1 MAIQSTKQLVEV
13 ADIRDNVVFLK
24 NGSLRAVI
32 EVSAT
37 NFELKSEAE
46 QVAILRNF
54 QNFLNSIDF
63 PLQMVITSRKLDINE
78 YLKLVDAATSELSN
92 ELLKIQAGEYS
103 KFVKE
108 LSDLAN
114 IMTKKFYIVVP
125 FYVFE
130 APSKTGILK
139 SLTSVFKPSTAVKQI
154 TDEQFKTYQGQLLQ
168 RVELALDSLI
178 GVGVKAKIL
187 EKDELMKIY
196 YEIYNPASKFKP
208 EDLNSTAQ
216 YS

>member
-1 MAIQSTKQLVEV
+1 MSIQSTKQLVEM
-13 ADIRDNVVFLK
+13 ADIRENVVFLK

-46 QVAILRNF
+46 QTAILQNF

-78 YLKLVDAATSELSN
+78 YLTLVDAATNELSN

-108 LSDLAN
+108 LAELAN

-130 APSKTGILK
+130 TPSKTGLLK
-139 SLTSVFKPSTAVKQI
+139 SLTSIFKPSAAVKQL
-154 TDEQFKTYQGQLLQ
+154 TDEQFQTYQSQLLQ
-168 RVELALDSLI
+168 RVELTLDSLI
-178 GVGVKAKIL
+178 GIGVKAKVL
-187 EKDELMKIY
+187 ERDALMKIY
-196 YEIYNPASKFKP
+196 YEIYNPDNKF
-208 EDLNSTAQ
+208 ESENLNPSMQ
-216 YS
+216 

>member
-1 MAIQSTKQLVEV
+1 MPLPSTKQLVEV

-46 QVAILRNF
+46 QTAILQNF

-63 PLQMVITSRKLDINE
+63 PLQIAINSRKLDIGD
-78 YLKLVDAATSELSN
+78 YLKLVDAATNALAN

-108 LSDLAN
+108 LAELAN

-130 APSKTGILK
+130 TPSKTGLLK
-139 SLTSVFKPSTAVKQI
+139 SLTSIFKPSTAIKQI
-154 TDEQFKTYQGQLLQ
+154 TDEQFQTYQGQLLQ
-168 RVELALDSLI
+168 RVELTLDSLI
-178 GVGVKAKIL
+178 GIGVKAKIL
-187 EKDELMKIY
+187 ERDALMKIY
-196 YEIYNPASKFKP
+196 YEIYNPDSKFQS
-208 EDLNSTAQ
+208 ENLNLPTQ
-216 YS
+216 

>member
-1 MAIQSTKQLVEV
+1 MPIQSTKQLVEV
-13 ADIRDNVVFLK
+13 ADIRENVVFLK

-46 QVAILRNF
+46 QTAILQNF

-78 YLKLVDAATSELSN
+78 YLKLVDAATNELSN

-108 LSDLAN
+108 LAELAN

-130 APSKTGILK
+130 TPSKTGLLK
-139 SLTSVFKPSTAVKQI
+139 SLTSIFKPSTAVKQI
-154 TDEQFKTYQGQLLQ
+154 TDEQFQTYQSQLLQ
-168 RVELALDSLI
+168 RVEITLDSLI
-178 GVGVKAKIL
+178 GIGVRAKVL
-187 EKDELMKIY
+187 ERDALMKIY
-196 YEIYNPASKFKP
+196 YEIYNPDSKF
-208 EDLNSTAQ
+208 ESENLNPSMQ
-216 YS
+216 Q

>member
-1 MAIQSTKQLVEV
+1 MPIQSTKQLVEV
-13 ADIRDNVVFLK
+13 SDMRENVVFLK

-46 QVAILRNF
+46 QTAILQNF

-78 YLKLVDAATSELSN
+78 YLKLVDAATNELSN

-108 LSDLAN
+108 LAELAN

-130 APSKTGILK
+130 TPSKTGLLK
-139 SLTSVFKPSTAVKQI
+139 SLTSIFKPSTAVKQI
-154 TDEQFKTYQGQLLQ
+154 TDEQFQTYQSQLLQ
-168 RVELALDSLI
+168 RVEITLDSLI
-178 GVGVKAKIL
+178 GIGVRAKVL
-187 EKDELMKIY
+187 ERDALMKIY
-196 YEIYNPASKFKP
+196 YEIYNPDSKF
-208 EDLNSTAQ
+208 ESENLNPSMQ
-216 YS
+216 Q

>member
-1 MAIQSTKQLVEV
+1 MPIQSTKQLVEV
-13 ADIRDNVVFLK
+13 ADIRENVVFLK

-46 QVAILRNF
+46 QTAILQNF

-78 YLKLVDAATSELSN
+78 YLTLVDAATNELSN

-108 LSDLAN
+108 LAELAN

-130 APSKTGILK
+130 TPSKTGLLK
-139 SLTSVFKPSTAVKQI
+139 SLTSIFKPSTAVKQI
-154 TDEQFKTYQGQLLQ
+154 TDEQFQTYQSQLLQ
-168 RVELALDSLI
+168 RVEITLDSLI
-178 GVGVKAKIL
+178 GIGVKAKVL
-187 EKDELMKIY
+187 ERDALMKIY
-196 YEIYNPASKFKP
+196 YEIYNPDSKFESKN
-208 EDLNSTAQ
+208 LNPSMQ
-216 YS
+216 

>member
-1 MAIQSTKQLVEV
+1 MSIQSTKQLVEV

-46 QVAILRNF
+46 QTAILQNF

-63 PLQMVITSRKLDINE
+63 SLQIVINSRKLDIGD
-78 YLKLVDAATSELSN
+78 YLKLVDTATNELTN
-92 ELLKIQAGEYS
+92 ELLKIQAGEYA

-108 LSDLAN
+108 LAELAN

-130 APSKTGILK
+130 APGKTGLLK
-139 SLTSVFKPSTAVKQI
+139 SLTSIIKPSTAVKQI
-154 TDEQFKTYQGQLLQ
+154 SDEQFKTYQGQLLQ
-168 RVELALDSLI
+168 RVELTLDSLI
-178 GVGVKAKIL
+178 GVGVKAKVL
-187 EKDELMKIY
+187 EKDDLMKIY
-196 YEIYNPASKFKP
+196 YEIYNPTSKFTQ
-208 EDLNSTAQ
+208 ENLNTGI
-216 YS
+216 

>member
-1 MAIQSTKQLVEV
+1 MPIQSTKQLVEV

-46 QVAILRNF
+46 QTAILQNF

-63 PLQMVITSRKLDINE
+63 PLQIAINSRKLDIGD
-78 YLKLVDAATSELSN
+78 YLKIVDAAANALAN

-108 LSDLAN
+108 LAELAN

-130 APSKTGILK
+130 APSKTGLLK
-139 SLTSVFKPSTAVKQI
+139 SLTSIFKPSTAVKQI
-154 TDEQFKTYQGQLLQ
+154 TDEQFQTYQGQLLQ
-168 RVELALDSLI
+168 RVELTLDSLI
-178 GVGVKAKIL
+178 GVGVKARVL
-187 EKDELMKIY
+187 EKDELVKIY
-196 YEIYNPASKFKP
+196 YEIYNPDSKFESENLSP
-208 EDLNSTAQ
+208 IQ
-216 YS
+216 

>member
-1 MAIQSTKQLVEV
+1 MSIQSTKQLVEV

-46 QVAILRNF
+46 QTAILQNF

-63 PLQMVITSRKLDINE
+63 SLQIVINSRKLDIGD
-78 YLKLVDAATSELSN
+78 YLKLVDTATNELTN
-92 ELLKIQAGEYS
+92 ELLKIQAGEYA

-108 LSDLAN
+108 LAELAN

-130 APSKTGILK
+130 APGKTGLLK
-139 SLTSVFKPSTAVKQI
+139 SLTSIIKPSTAVKQI
-154 TDEQFKTYQGQLLQ
+154 SDEQFKTYQGQLLQ
-168 RVELALDSLI
+168 RVELTLDSLI
-178 GVGVKAKIL
+178 GVGVKAKVL

-196 YEIYNPASKFKP
+196 YEIGKCKLEFFIAHMII
-208 EDLNSTAQ
+208 
-216 YS
+216 